1 MGIKLSQNLF
11 GGIQDIIGQCFLSHW
26 RTDGTTLSRK
36 VQNKIWKI
44 WHGQWKIKHWIQY
57 DTVKSWHPQLLMI
70 GSTKFHTVHF
80 MVYFFRMMV
89 AIYQL
94 QRQVTGRHS
103 VQLDAATHHGLAL
116 AMRNSPE
123 QSLLLWKMLI
133 HIGWIEYEFYR
144 FYSICWIL
152 IYYHTSVYYIYMCVY
167 IYYIIMNHICLLHL
181 ITRNIHP
188 TRIGHTLQF
197 DQEIECFI
205 QEIECVSLTFLR
217 CHWFIKLVFKQILNR
232 IPHCCGSSIISQPF
246 FLDGECIS
254 IRSQQAII

>member
-152 IYYHTSVYYIYMCVY
+152 IYYHTSVYYIYVC
-167 IYYIIMNHICLLHL
+167 IYMLYYHESYML
-181 ITRNIHP
+181 ITSYYSEYPSNKN
-188 TRIGHTLQF
+188 
-197 DQEIECFI
+197 
-205 QEIECVSLTFLR
+205 
-217 CHWFIKLVFKQILNR
+217 WAY
-232 IPHCCGSSIISQPF
+232 SSIRPGNWMFHSGNWMCFPDISAMS
-246 FLDGECIS
+246 LVH
-254 IRSQQAII
+254 QASL